1 MIAKAQADMEYGA
14 YARKMSQTVDILE
27 LTTILLILASF
38 FSIVNLR
45 FLKLPMT
52 IGLMILAI
60 ALSIVILIFGFFF
73 PTFLDIAYTITE
85 SFDFN
90 FMLMN
95 VMLPFL
101 LFAGAMSINV
111 HILRKDKLTILLLAS
126 FGVLFST
133 YVVGSLTYYL
143 LNAPMFGLSSL
154 GITYLDCLLFGSLIA
169 PTDPIAVLSII
180 KRMKLSLVTET
191 RIAGESLFND
201 GIGVVVFLTLLGAK
215 TTGAEVT
222 LDSVG
227 VLFFTEVIGGLALGA
242 IVGYF
247 GLKLVRYIE
256 NEHVE
261 LEVLITLALV
271 LFVSVIATRY
281 HLSGPLGVVI
291 LGLYLNK
298 HIKEKDGN
306 GDSELAMG
314 DYVYKF
320 WHLLDET
327 LNAILFILI
336 GLEII
341 LIFDSFN
348 LVYLALSVITIVLVV
363 LSRYIGVSV
372 PIVFLSRFRDFEEN
386 TAKII
391 TWGGLRGGLSIALAL
406 NLPDDMGDVKSLILI
421 LTYAVVL
428 FTILVQG
435 LTMEKIVNKK

>member
-1 MIAKAQADMEYGA
+1 MEELNQGYSLIEN
-14 YARKMSQTVDILE
+14 RRLDILE
-27 LTTILLILASF
+27 LSTILLILASF

-45 FLKLPMT
+45 YLKLPMT

-60 ALSIVILIFGFFF
+60 ALSVIILIFGFFF
-73 PTFLDIAYTITE
+73 PGFYDLAYTITE

-111 HILRKDKLTILLLAS
+111 HILRKDKITILLLAS

-133 YVVGSLTYYL
+133 YVVGSLTFYL
-143 LNAPMFGLSSL
+143 LNSPLFGLSSL
-154 GITYLDCLLFGSLIA
+154 GISYLDCLLFGSLIA

-180 KRMKLSLVTET
+180 KKMKLSPLTET

-201 GIGVVVFLTLLGAK
+201 GIGVVVFLTLLGVK
-215 TTGAEVT
+215 TTGT
-222 LDSVG
+222 DITFDSVG
-227 VLFFTEVIGGLALGA
+227 TLFFTEVIGGLALGA
-242 IVGYF
+242 IIGYF

-261 LEVLITLALV
+261 LEVLITLSLV

-281 HLSGPLGVVI
+281 HLSAPLGVVI

-298 HIKEKDGN
+298 HIKEEDGN

-348 LVYLALSVITIVLVV
+348 LVYLALSIITILLVV
-363 LSRYIGVSV
+363 LSRYIGVSI
-372 PIVFLSRFRDFEEN
+372 PIAILSRFKDFEEN

-435 LTMEKIVNKK
+435 LTMEKIVKKK